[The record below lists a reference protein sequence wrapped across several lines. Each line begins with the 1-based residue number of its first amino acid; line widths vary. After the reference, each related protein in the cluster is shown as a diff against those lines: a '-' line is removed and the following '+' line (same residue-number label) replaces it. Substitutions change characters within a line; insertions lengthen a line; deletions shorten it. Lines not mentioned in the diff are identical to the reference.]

1 MTHQKILGEDK
12 REEVQTC
19 RTDARARAR
28 DDFVF
33 KELRTSQISAVHY
46 SSSIQILNSPRD
58 RARSESA
65 RPRRARRWSV
75 VRSNRGCS
83 GSDFSV
89 GLAYDVRAVQVSERV
104 SEVVTSGGKEDQEE
118 SVGKKTP
125 NYDNNEGGR
134 RGECRLQSSRTL
146 CKGRET

>member
-1 MTHQKILGEDK
+1 MIFQ
-12 REEVQTC
+12 
-19 RTDARARAR
+19 
-28 DDFVF
+28 
-33 KELRTSQISAVHY
+33 
-46 SSSIQILNSPRD
+46 
-58 RARSESA
+58 
-65 RPRRARRWSV
+65 
-75 VRSNRGCS
+75 S
-83 GSDFSV
+83 GPLMMCV
-89 GLAYDVRAVQVSERV
+89 PCTVQVSERV